1 MSDRSEAQEPKDESP
16 QGERSGA
23 QPTPG
28 DGLRL
33 ESWTDLLN
41 LDRLLELANQVE
53 GFQERWQERLREQG
67 GQVTGEVR
75 FRSSIPPRGNIPRTV
90 VGRSARVPGVPK
102 VTPPPQAP
110 AAGAPESG
118 SLTERVG
125 GLGAIAQQLRE
136 YVEIPLKRP
145 DVLQQLGLEPPKGV
159 LLVGPPGTGKTLVAR
174 SLAATLGVAYLSLV
188 GPEILSKYYGEAEAK
203 LREVFAQAAAVAP
216 CLIFID
222 EIDALA
228 PNRANVEGEVE
239 KRLVAQLL
247 GLMDG
252 FQPSG
257 GVVVLAAT
265 NRPDALDPALR
276 RPGRFDR
283 EIVFPVPDEA
293 ARREILAI
301 QCRNMP
307 LAADVNL
314 DEWAAR
320 TRGFV
325 GADLKGLCQAAALH
339 SLQRQ
344 VPNLQEVPAV
354 LTVTA
359 ADFAYALTQVQPAAL
374 RAMAVESP
382 NVPWSSIGGLAAVKA
397 TLQEA
402 IEGAFLQPELYRQ
415 ARAQAPRGILLWGP
429 PGTGKT
435 LLAKAIATA
444 GQTNFIAVNGPELMS
459 KWVGAT
465 EQAIRHL
472 FATARQAAPCTIFID
487 ELDTLA
493 PARGQGLGDSGVG
506 DRAIGQLLVEM
517 DGLQSGSGILVV
529 AATNRREAIDPALLR
544 SGRLE
549 LHLEIGLPNAAER
562 LAILTVHNRDRPLAA
577 DVDLEELARQT
588 EGYSGADL
596 AFVSNRAAI
605 AAIRR
610 HRAHNDPQTPL
621 QITAADFAQAQQ
633 ELPTS

>member
-1 MSDRSEAQEPKDESP
+1 MRDRPDNSAEEATTEP
-16 QGERSGA
+16 QGESSPEAGGKTPQDSGA
-23 QPTPG
+23 
-28 DGLRL
+28 
-33 ESWTDLLN
+33 SWTDLLN
-41 LDRLLELANQVE
+41 LDRLLELADRVE
-53 GFQERWQERLREQG
+53 SLQEKLQERG
-67 GQVTGEVR
+67 GTVIREVR
-75 FRSSIPPRGNIPRTV
+75 IRSSMPPRGNIPRPAR
-90 VGRSARVPGVPK
+90 GRAG
-102 VTPPPQAP
+102 TPPPKT
-110 AAGAPESG
+110 PEKVSDEE
-118 SLTERVG
+118 SLSERVG
-125 GLGAIAQQLRE
+125 GLGAIAQALRE

-145 DVLQQLGLEPPKGV
+145 DLLRQLGLEPPKGV

-174 SLAATLGVAYLSLV
+174 SLAATLGVSYVALV

-203 LREVFAQAAAVAP
+203 LREVFAQAAAAAP

-228 PNRANVEGEVE
+228 PNRASVEGEVE

-252 FQPSG
+252 FEPRSG
-257 GVVVLAAT
+257 VLVLAAT
-265 NRPDALDPALR
+265 NRPEALDPALR

-283 EIVFPVPDEA
+283 EIVFPVPDEE

-301 QCRNMP
+301 QCRSMP

-314 DEWAAR
+314 GELAAR

-339 SLQRQ
+339 ALQRQ

-359 ADFAYALTQVQPAAL
+359 ADFEYALTQVQPSVL
-374 RAMAVESP
+374 RSMAVESP
-382 NVPWSSIGGLAAVKA
+382 NVPWRAIGGLTAVKA
-397 TLQEA
+397 SLQEA
-402 IEGAFLQPELYRQ
+402 IEGAFVQPELYRQ
-415 ARAQAPRGILLWGP
+415 ARVQAPRGILLWGP

-444 GQTNFIAVNGPELMS
+444 GQTNFIAVNGPELMRQ
-459 KWVGAT
+459 WVGAT

-493 PARGQGLGDSGVG
+493 PARGQGVGDGGVG
-506 DRAIGQLLVEM
+506 DRAIGQLLVEI
-517 DGLQSGSGILVV
+517 DGLQDSRGILVV

-549 LHLEIGLPNAAER
+549 LHLEIGLPTIAER
-562 LAILTVHNRDRPLAA
+562 LEILTVHNGDRPLAP
-577 DVDLEELARQT
+577 DVDLHALAQQT

-596 AFVSNRAAI
+596 AFISNRAAI

-610 HRAHNDPQTPL
+610 HRAHHDPQTPL
-621 QITAADFAQAQQ
+621 QIAAADFAQAQR
-633 ELPTS
+633 ELPRPER

>member
-1 MSDRSEAQEPKDESP
+1 
-16 QGERSGA
+16 
-23 QPTPG
+23 
-28 DGLRL
+28 
-33 ESWTDLLN
+33 
-41 LDRLLELANQVE
+41 
-53 GFQERWQERLREQG
+53 
-67 GQVTGEVR
+67 
-75 FRSSIPPRGNIPRTV
+75 
-90 VGRSARVPGVPK
+90 
-102 VTPPPQAP
+102 
-110 AAGAPESG
+110 
-118 SLTERVG
+118 
-125 GLGAIAQQLRE
+125 
-136 YVEIPLKRP
+136 
-145 DVLQQLGLEPPKGV
+145 V

-174 SLAATLGVAYLSLV
+174 SLAATLGVSYVALV

-203 LREVFAQAAAVAP
+203 LREVFAQAAAAAP

-257 GVVVLAAT
+257 GVIVLAAT

-301 QCRNMP
+301 QCRHMP
-307 LAADVNL
+307 LAPDVNL
-314 DEWAAR
+314 ADLAAR

-325 GADLKGLCQAAALH
+325 GADLKGLGQAAALH

-344 VPNLQEVPAV
+344 VPNLQDVPAT

-359 ADFAYALTQVQPAAL
+359 ADFEHALTQVQPAAL

-382 NVPWSSIGGLAAVKA
+382 QVPWTAIGGLAAVKA

-402 IEGAFLQPELYRQ
+402 IEGVFCQPELYRQ
-415 ARAQAPRGILLWGP
+415 ARAHAPRGILLWGP

-493 PARGQGLGDSGVG
+493 PARGHGFGDSGVG

-517 DGLQSGSGILVV
+517 DGLQSSSGLLVV

-549 LHLEIGLPNAAER
+549 LHLEIGLPTAAER
-562 LAILTVHNRDRPLAA
+562 LAILTVHNGDRPLAA
-577 DVDLEELARQT
+577 DVDLPALAQQT

-633 ELPTS
+633 ELPRS